1 MEMNSVKQWLTL
13 GANVTRIFA
22 ESRCIANGS
31 HSRIDSAESRLSQS
45 YFSTPGHPRDDL
57 VRRGGELFDL
67 VGESGLNTLDQIT
80 KR

>member
-1 MEMNSVKQWLTL
+1 MSL
-13 GANVTRIFA
+13 GFSPKVGVLRMVLIP
-22 ESRCIANGS
+22 ESIPEA
-31 HSRIDSAESRLSQS
+31 RLSQS
-45 YFSTPGHPRDDL
+45 YFSTLGHPRDDL